1 MSTKSCLNCIHCKA
15 WDIPGTLEDPPEQGW
30 ECKHPK
36 VLIEDPE
43 ESEDIADCCIFF
55 EPIDYK
61 ALAEFEAEMDA
72 LIDKAFEDLR
82 ASQPD

>member
-1 MSTKSCLNCIHCKA
+1 
-15 WDIPGTLEDPPEQGW
+15 
-30 ECKHPK
+30 

-43 ESEDIADCCIFF
+43 DPEDIADCCIFF

-61 ALAEFEAEMDA
+61 ALAEFEKEMDA